1 MEHLKLIT
9 ALENYRNMVTRL
21 VKTTTVRHSW
31 TSFVYCFSPCLW
43 LFPYVCDNHLME
55 NGSRFSVAFIIMSTC
70 PRSSGTGQIS
80 HDYPGLGWEHVVRG
94 SGSPSRGM
102 KGLVEIVRITP
113 EIATEQKCVRKKKC
127 VWARLAVLEEEH
139 KDDRKAWGWEP
150 SGETIWY

>member
-1 MEHLKLIT
+1 
-9 ALENYRNMVTRL
+9 
-21 VKTTTVRHSW
+21 
-31 TSFVYCFSPCLW
+31 
-43 LFPYVCDNHLME
+43 ME

-113 EIATEQKCVRKKKC
+113 ETATEQKCVRTKNVFGPDSRSLKKNTKTTGKHEAGSC
-127 VWARLAVLEEEH
+127 LA
-139 KDDRKAWGWEP
+139 KQFGTR
-150 SGETIWY
+150 SGTRPGRGSCF